1 MSGKGHWNFNKWRP
15 NMHVKSSDS
24 SLDQL
29 TTLNEIGIALSS
41 EHDMDSLLER
51 ILVNAKELTGAD
63 GGTLYLHNESDKTL
77 EFKIVRTLSLG
88 IHLGGKTGQPI
99 GGNFKPLNLYLDD
112 GTPNTQMIAAYAA
125 ISGQTINIQDAYE
138 VTDFDFSGT
147 RKFDAATGYRS
158 KSFLTVP
165 MKNHENDIIA
175 VLQLLNKVDDDTQ
188 EVISFSEQDQH
199 LAESLASQAAVALT
213 NKRLIDEL
221 QNLFDSFIKLIA
233 TAIDEKSP
241 HTGNHCRRVPEATMM
256 IAEAAHHSDMD
267 YFNEFSMTDAD
278 RYELKVASWL
288 HDCGKITT
296 PVHVVEKGT
305 KLETIHDRIELVAA
319 RFEILRRDMEIT
331 MLKQRI
337 AAFEKG
343 ETDHT
348 SIIAHY
354 EKLANSL
361 MEDLAYVRK
370 CNTGGEF
377 MADEQVARVESLAEL
392 SWVDSCGQEQSIITD
407 DELKNL
413 TIRRGTITLE
423 EREIINNH
431 MTLTIR
437 MLERLPF
444 PKHLRNV
451 PEYAG
456 GHHERMDGRGYPRG
470 LTRNEMSIPARI
482 MAVADVFEALTSS
495 DRPYKKPMPLTQT
508 LTIMGRMVEDNH
520 LDPDI
525 FKLFV
530 ESKVYQQYADKFLL
544 PDQIDSVDHDNLPGM
559 QHQTSSE

>member
-1 MSGKGHWNFNKWRP
+1 MSVDTTINGDP
-15 NMHVKSSDS
+15 NMQAKSSDS
-24 SLDQL
+24 SLNQL
-29 TTLNEIGIALSS
+29 TTLNEIGIALSL
-41 EHDMDSLLER
+41 ERDMDSLLEL

-63 GGTLYLHNESDKTL
+63 GGTLYLHNEHDRTL

-99 GGNFKPLNLYLDD
+99 GGNFKPLNLYLED
-112 GTPNTQMIAAYAA
+112 GKPNKQMIAAYAA
-125 ISGQTINIQDAYE
+125 VSGKTINIPDAYE

-147 RKFDAATGYRS
+147 RKFDASTGYRS

-175 VLQLLNKVDDDTQ
+175 VLQLLNKVDDESG
-188 EVISFSEQDQH
+188 EVIPFSEQDQH

-213 NKRLIDEL
+213 NNRLIDEL
-221 QNLFDSFIKLIA
+221 QNLFDAFIKLIA

-256 IAEAAHHSDMD
+256 IAEAAHASDME
-267 YFNEFSMTDAD
+267 YFQEFAMTEAD

-296 PVHVVEKGT
+296 PVHVVEKAT

-361 MEDLAYVRK
+361 MEDLTYVRK

-377 MADEQVARVESLAEL
+377 MADEQVARVEALAEL
-392 SWVDSCGQEQSIITD
+392 SWTDYEGKDQQIITD

-470 LTRNEMSIPARI
+470 LTRDEMSIPARI
-482 MAVADVFEALTSS
+482 MAVADVFEALTSA
-495 DRPYKKPMPLTQT
+495 DRPYKKPMSLTQS

-530 ESKVYQQYADKFLL
+530 EARVYQKYADKFLL
-544 PDQIDSVDHDNLPGM
+544 PDQIDSVDHDNLPGIKLP
-559 QHQTSSE
+559 TGSE

>member
-1 MSGKGHWNFNKWRP
+1 
-15 NMHVKSSDS
+15 
-24 SLDQL
+24 
-29 TTLNEIGIALSS
+29 
-41 EHDMDSLLER
+41 
-51 ILVNAKELTGAD
+51 
-63 GGTLYLHNESDKTL
+63 
-77 EFKIVRTLSLG
+77 
-88 IHLGGKTGQPI
+88 
-99 GGNFKPLNLYLDD
+99 
-112 GTPNTQMIAAYAA
+112 
-125 ISGQTINIQDAYE
+125 
-138 VTDFDFSGT
+138 
-147 RKFDAATGYRS
+147 
-158 KSFLTVP
+158 
-165 MKNHENDIIA
+165 
-175 VLQLLNKVDDDTQ
+175 
-188 EVISFSEQDQH
+188 
-199 LAESLASQAAVALT
+199 
-213 NKRLIDEL
+213 
-221 QNLFDSFIKLIA
+221 
-233 TAIDEKSP
+233 
-241 HTGNHCRRVPEATMM
+241 
-256 IAEAAHHSDMD
+256 MD

-361 MEDLAYVRK
+361 MEDLAYVKK

-392 SWVDSCGQEQSIITD
+392 SWIDSCGQEQPIITD

>member
-1 MSGKGHWNFNKWRP
+1 
-15 NMHVKSSDS
+15 MHVKSPDS
-24 SLDQL
+24 SLDLL

-63 GGTLYLHNESDKTL
+63 GGTLYLYNDNDRTL

-99 GGNFKPLNLYLDD
+99 GGNFNPLNLYLED

-147 RKFDAATGYRS
+147 RQFDAATGYRS

-175 VLQLLNKVDDDTQ
+175 VLQLLNKVDKDTS
-188 EVISFSEQDQH
+188 EVIAFSEEDQH

-213 NKRLIDEL
+213 NKRLVDEL
-221 QNLFDSFIKLIA
+221 QNLFDAFIKLIA

-256 IAEAAHHSDMD
+256 IAEAAHLSEMD

-296 PVHVVEKGT
+296 PVHVVEKAT

-348 SIIAHY
+348 SIIDHY
-354 EKLANSL
+354 ERLANSL

-377 MADEQVARVESLAEL
+377 MADKQVARVESLAEL
-392 SWVDSCGQEQSIITD
+392 TWTDGTGQKRPIITD

-423 EREIINNH
+423 ERDIINNH

-470 LTRNEMSIPARI
+470 LTRDEMSIPARI

-495 DRPYKKPMPLTQT
+495 DRPYKKPMSLTQT

-530 ESKVYQQYADKFLL
+530 ESRVYQQYADKFLS
-544 PDQIDSVDHDNLPGM
+544 PEQIDTVDHNTLPGM
-559 QHQTSSE
+559 QHQTGTEQ

>member
-1 MSGKGHWNFNKWRP
+1 
-15 NMHVKSSDS
+15 MHVKSPDS
-24 SLDQL
+24 SLDLL

-63 GGTLYLHNESDKTL
+63 GGTLYLYNDNDRTL

-99 GGNFKPLNLYLDD
+99 GGNFNPLNLYLED

-147 RKFDAATGYRS
+147 RQFDAATGYRS

-175 VLQLLNKVDDDTQ
+175 VLQLLNKVDKDTS
-188 EVISFSEQDQH
+188 EVIAFSEEDQH

-213 NKRLIDEL
+213 NKRLVDEL
-221 QNLFDSFIKLIA
+221 QNLFDAFIKLIA

-256 IAEAAHHSDMD
+256 IAEAAHLSEMD

-296 PVHVVEKGT
+296 PVHVVEKAT

-348 SIIAHY
+348 SIIDHY
-354 EKLANSL
+354 ERLANSL

-392 SWVDSCGQEQSIITD
+392 TWTDGTGQKRPIITD

-423 EREIINNH
+423 ERDIINNH

-470 LTRNEMSIPARI
+470 LTRDEMSIPARI

-495 DRPYKKPMPLTQT
+495 DRPYKKPMSLTQT

-530 ESKVYQQYADKFLL
+530 ESRVYQQYADKFLS
-544 PDQIDSVDHDNLPGM
+544 PEQIDTVDHNTLPGM
-559 QHQTSSE
+559 QHQTGTEQ

>member
-1 MSGKGHWNFNKWRP
+1 MQEQ
-15 NMHVKSSDS
+15 SSES
-24 SLDQL
+24 SLTRL
-29 TTLNEIGIALSS
+29 NTLNDIGIALSA
-41 EHDMDSLLER
+41 EKDMDSLLER
-51 ILVNAKELTGAD
+51 ILVNAKQLTGAD
-63 GGTLYLHNESDKTL
+63 GGTLYLHNEEDRTL

-99 GGNFKPLNLYLDD
+99 SANFRPLALYLED
-112 GTPNTQMIAAYAA
+112 GKPNEQMIAAYAA
-125 ISGQTINIQDAYE
+125 LSGQTVNIPDAYE
-138 VTDFDFSGT
+138 VTEFDFSGT
-147 RKFDAATGYRS
+147 RKFDASTGYRS

-165 MKNHENDIIA
+165 MTNHENDIIA
-175 VLQLLNKVDDDTQ
+175 VLQLLNKVDTNSG
-188 EVISFSEQDQH
+188 EVISFSDHDQK

-221 QNLFDSFIKLIA
+221 QHLFDSFIKLIA

-256 IAEAAHHSDMD
+256 IAEAAHHSEMD
-267 YFNEFSMTDAD
+267 YFNDFTMDDAD

-296 PVHVVEKGT
+296 PVHVVEKAT
-305 KLETIHDRIELVAA
+305 KLETIHDRIELVAS
-319 RFEILRRDMEIT
+319 RFEILRRDLEIT

-337 AAFEKG
+337 NALENG
-343 ETDHT
+343 QTDHT
-348 SIIAHY
+348 EIISSY
-354 EKLANSL
+354 EQLANSL
-361 MEDLAYVRK
+361 MDDLAYVRK

-377 MADEQVARVESLAEL
+377 MADEQVARIESLAEL
-392 SWVDSCGQEQSIITD
+392 SWIDSNNQKQNIIND
-407 DELKNL
+407 NELKNL
-413 TIRRGTITLE
+413 IIRRGTITND

-444 PKHLRNV
+444 PKHLRKV

-470 LTRNEMSIPARI
+470 LTRDQMSIPARI
-482 MAVADVFEALTSS
+482 MAVADVFEALTSA

-530 ESKVYQQYADKFLL
+530 ESEVYKEYASKFLK
-544 PDQIDSVDHDNLPGM
+544 PEQIDIVDHASLPGM
-559 QHQTSSE
+559 NRKNDSE

>member
-1 MSGKGHWNFNKWRP
+1 MQA
-15 NMHVKSSDS
+15 KSSDS
-24 SLDQL
+24 SLNQL
-29 TTLNEIGIALSS
+29 TTLNEIGIALSL
-41 EHDMDSLLER
+41 ERDMDSLLEL

-63 GGTLYLHNESDKTL
+63 GGTLYLHNEHDRTL

-99 GGNFKPLNLYLDD
+99 GGNFKPLNLYLED
-112 GTPNTQMIAAYAA
+112 GKPNKQMIAAYAA
-125 ISGQTINIQDAYE
+125 VSGKTINIPDAYE

-147 RKFDAATGYRS
+147 RKFDASTGYRS

-175 VLQLLNKVDDDTQ
+175 VLQLLNKVDDESG
-188 EVISFSEQDQH
+188 EVIPFSEQDQH

-213 NKRLIDEL
+213 NNRLIDEL
-221 QNLFDSFIKLIA
+221 QNLFDAFIKLIA

-256 IAEAAHHSDMD
+256 IAEAAHASDME
-267 YFNEFSMTDAD
+267 YFQEFAMTEAD

-296 PVHVVEKGT
+296 PVHVVEKAT

-361 MEDLAYVRK
+361 MEDLTYVRK

-377 MADEQVARVESLAEL
+377 MADEQVARVEALAEL
-392 SWVDSCGQEQSIITD
+392 SWTDYEGKDQQIITD

-470 LTRNEMSIPARI
+470 LTRDEMSIPARI
-482 MAVADVFEALTSS
+482 MAVADVFEALTSA
-495 DRPYKKPMPLTQT
+495 DRPYKKPMSLTQS

-530 ESKVYQQYADKFLL
+530 EARVYQKYADKFLL
-544 PDQIDSVDHDNLPGM
+544 PDQIDSVDHDNLPGIKLP
-559 QHQTSSE
+559 TGSE

>member
-1 MSGKGHWNFNKWRP
+1 
-15 NMHVKSSDS
+15 
-24 SLDQL
+24 
-29 TTLNEIGIALSS
+29 
-41 EHDMDSLLER
+41 MDSLLER

-63 GGTLYLHNESDKTL
+63 GGTLYLYNDNDRTL

-99 GGNFKPLNLYLDD
+99 GGNFNPLNLYLED

-147 RKFDAATGYRS
+147 RQFDAATGYRS

-175 VLQLLNKVDDDTQ
+175 VLQLLNKVDKDTS
-188 EVISFSEQDQH
+188 EVIAFSEEDQH

-213 NKRLIDEL
+213 NKRLVDEL
-221 QNLFDSFIKLIA
+221 QNLFDAFIKLIA

-256 IAEAAHHSDMD
+256 IAEAAHLSEMD

-296 PVHVVEKGT
+296 PVHVVEKAT

-348 SIIAHY
+348 SIIDHY
-354 EKLANSL
+354 ERLANSL

-392 SWVDSCGQEQSIITD
+392 TWTDGTGQKRPIITD

-423 EREIINNH
+423 ERDIINNH

-470 LTRNEMSIPARI
+470 LTRDEMSIPARI

-495 DRPYKKPMPLTQT
+495 DRPYKKPMSLTQT

-530 ESKVYQQYADKFLL
+530 ESRVYQQYADKFLS
-544 PDQIDSVDHDNLPGM
+544 PEQIDTVDHNTLPGM
-559 QHQTSSE
+559 QHQTGTEQ

>member
-1 MSGKGHWNFNKWRP
+1 
-15 NMHVKSSDS
+15 MHVKSPDS
-24 SLDQL
+24 SLDLL

-63 GGTLYLHNESDKTL
+63 GGTLYLYNDNDRTL

-88 IHLGGKTGQPI
+88 INLGGKTGQPI
-99 GGNFKPLNLYLDD
+99 GGNFNPLNLYLED

-147 RKFDAATGYRS
+147 RQFDAATGYRS

-175 VLQLLNKVDDDTQ
+175 VLQLLNKVDKDTS
-188 EVISFSEQDQH
+188 EVIAFSEEDQH

-213 NKRLIDEL
+213 NKRLVDEL
-221 QNLFDSFIKLIA
+221 QNLFDAFIKLIA

-256 IAEAAHHSDMD
+256 IAEAAHLSEMD

-296 PVHVVEKGT
+296 PVHVVEKAT

-348 SIIAHY
+348 SIIDHY

-392 SWVDSCGQEQSIITD
+392 TWTDGTGQKRPIITD

-423 EREIINNH
+423 ERDIINNH

-470 LTRNEMSIPARI
+470 LTRDEMSIPARI

-495 DRPYKKPMPLTQT
+495 DRPYKKPMSLTQT

-530 ESKVYQQYADKFLL
+530 ESRVYQQYADKFLS
-544 PDQIDSVDHDNLPGM
+544 PEQIDTVDHNTLPGM
-559 QHQTSSE
+559 QHQTGTEQ